1 MRRVPDLKSP
11 WREAFEGRVDL
22 SFEQAFDLGIEL
34 YGKGHPWHAHEV
46 WEELWQGYEGPG
58 RRSLQALI
66 QLAAARHHAQ
76 NENAHGMRTL
86 LERSLKNLSDAE
98 DFGAL
103 DKAVLLEAISDLLSR
118 LNNDALLDPGEFP
131 TIGHRVDNP
140 PI

>member
-11 WREAFEGRVDL
+11 WREAFEGRADL

-34 YGKGHPWHAHEV
+34 YEKGHPWHAHEV
-46 WEELWQGYEGPG
+46 WEELWHDYKGPG
-58 RRSLQALI
+58 RRSLQGLI

-86 LERSLKNLSDAE
+86 LERSLKNLSDGE
-98 DFGAL
+98 GFKTL
-103 DKAVLLEAISDLLSR
+103 DKAALRESISDLLSG
-118 LNNDALLDPGEFP
+118 LNSDALLDPGVFP

-140 PI
+140 RN